1 MDRINIKD
9 YYEIYDQVINLIL
22 NQSNN
27 ENALAER
34 MNNNINNSNDR
45 QNSSLTGLNRPEP
58 NSNPH
63 PLRPN
68 NNDAISSSSAQNVAS
83 IITNNNNRSQIAHP
97 VLNNIENSTTRE
109 NTIKKKRGRRKK
121 GSTLTDGH
129 TGIFPGNILRKNG
142 TAFMK
147 SIYISLNK
155 RCKKYK
161 IKSERIGFARQ
172 YGNNE
177 DNKKFIKQRL
187 YQILRYENK
196 HNQKVIEIMT
206 NTYKDKIFIFLIN
219 CTFEYLYYN
228 YIKEKNTIY
237 FDEKDIQYKC
247 FETLNEIALRKEESG
262 EFKKDWSKEKFVETS
277 KQFLKE
283 VHGRGKLKFR
293 SRRIPNKASCEYEV
307 VEKIENFFESQN
319 PYIN

>member
-1 MDRINIKD
+1 MGDINID
-9 YYEIYDQVINLIL
+9 EFYQMFNPIYNLL

-27 ENALAER
+27 ENSIAKR
-34 MNNNINNSNDR
+34 MNNNSNNSNVQ
-45 QNSSLTGLNRPEP
+45 QNSSLTGLDRPEP
-58 NSNPH
+58 NSNPQ

-68 NNDAISSSSAQNVAS
+68 NNDAISSGSAQNVAS
-83 IITNNNNRSQIAHP
+83 ITTNNNKRFKIAHP

-109 NTIKKKRGRRKK
+109 NTIKKKRGRIKK
-121 GSTLTDGH
+121 GSTLTGIH
-129 TGIFPGNILRKNG
+129 TGTFPGNILRKNG
-142 TAFMK
+142 TSFMK
-147 SIYISLNK
+147 SIHSSLNK

-161 IKSERIGFARQ
+161 IKLKRIHFAQ
-172 YGNNE
+172 QFGYNE

-196 HNQKVIEIMT
+196 HNQKIIEMMT
-206 NTYKDKIFIFLIN
+206 NIYKDKIFMFLIN

-247 FETLNEIALRKEESG
+247 FETLSEIALRKEESG

-283 VHGRGKLKFR
+283 VYGNGKLKYR
-293 SRRIPNKASCEYEV
+293 RRRIPNKFSCEYEV
-307 VEKIENFFESQN
+307 VEKIENFFESQKL
-319 PYIN
+319 YIN